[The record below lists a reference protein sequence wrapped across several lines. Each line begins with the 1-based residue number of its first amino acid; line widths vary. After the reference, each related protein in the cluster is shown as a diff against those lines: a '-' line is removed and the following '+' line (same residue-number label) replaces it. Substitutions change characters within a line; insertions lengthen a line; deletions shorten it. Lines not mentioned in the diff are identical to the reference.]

1 MLFTSPN
8 TTQINFGDEQCRKL
22 LLGVCNT
29 KKRSDLSM
37 SLLFPLIINKTGKFK
52 LRTKLLGK
60 PMT

>member
-1 MLFTSPN
+1 MLFTSSN
-8 TTQINFGDEQCRKL
+8 TTQINLGDEQCRKL

-29 KKRSDLSM
+29 KKGGNLSI
-37 SLLFPLIINKTGKFK
+37 SLLFPQIIIKTGK

>member
-8 TTQINFGDEQCRKL
+8 TTQINLGDEQCRKL

-29 KKRSDLSM
+29 KKRGDLSI
-37 SLLFPLIINKTGKFK
+37 SLLFQQIIIKTGK